1 MTDQVREI
9 LVYEGWET
17 SLEHCPHIPFNDERI
32 KRLDYD
38 EIEDPGGIFFS
49 TACWREYIGT
59 WEIKDGR
66 FYLNKI
72 IGKYQIIDGLPIFA
86 DWFSGEVIVPRGDL
100 LDSNMELGFKLTYE
114 QELHLTIEQGIVTH
128 SRLVDNRK

>member
-17 SLEHCPHIPFNDERI
+17 SLECCPHIPFNDERI
-32 KRLDYD
+32 KRL
-38 EIEDPGGIFFS
+38 ENSKIEDPGGIIFS

-66 FYLNKI
+66 FYLINI
-72 IGKYQIIDGLPIFA
+72 IGKYKIIDGSPIHA

-100 LDSNMELGFKLTYE
+100 LDFNIALGFKLTYE
-114 QELHLTIEQGIVTH
+114 QELHLTIEQGIVTQ
-128 SRLVDNRK
+128 SRLVDNRR